1 MFAIYTAVTVRDPMA
16 KRVKALNARR
26 EELKAGIIK
35 AQRPRSAQSLVRRT
49 DTTDKVKDTLA
60 SMKVLQE
67 SQVKIIQQKLAQAGY
82 PQQGTGGLRHLRAH
96 GAADRAR
103 LRSRVVVLYWIDMFP
118 DWGSMKRFMAF
129 AALVIAG
136 YKGPEMFLKNK
147 AKKRTDAIRK
157 GLPDALD
164 LLVICAEAGLTVDAA
179 FNRVAKELGRAYPE
193 LGDEF
198 ALTAIELS
206 FLTERRQAFE
216 NFAYRVDLDAVKG
229 VVTTM
234 IQTERYGTPLASA
247 LRVLSAEFRN
257 ERMMRAEEKAARLP
271 AIMTVPLILFILPVL
286 FIVIL
291 GPAACSIADAFSGDG
306 PPGSDA
312 TSFDE
317 GSAAASRTTVAGPLR
332 HSTPKLPLSMSSASR
347 SSTSPRT
354 RSSRLRNCA
363 DSPRARS
370 SRTAGAPS
378 RARAA

>member
-1 MFAIYTAVTVRDPMA
+1 MNPTQGPTLLGIDVVFVGTILAGIAAAAMMFAIYAAVTVKDPMA

-26 EELKAGIIK
+26 EELKSGIITAK
-35 AQRPRSAQSLVRRT
+35 SRKRQSLVQRT
-49 DTTDKVKDTLA
+49 EATDKMKDTLKGL
-60 SMKVLQE
+60 KVLQD
-67 SQVKIIQQKLAQAGY
+67 SQVKIIQQKLAQAGIRNKEY
-82 PQQGTGGLRHLRAH
+82 AVIVIFLRMILPIVLGFVA
-96 GAADRAR
+96 
-103 LRSRVVVLYWIDMFP
+103 VVAIYWLNMFP
-118 DWGSMKRFMAF
+118 TWGSFKRFMAF
-129 AALVIAG
+129 AALVIVG
-136 YKGPEMFLKNK
+136 YKGPELFLKNR
-147 AKKRTDAIRK
+147 ANKRTHAIRK

-179 FNRVAKELGRAYPE
+179 FNRVARELGRAYPE

-216 NFAYRVDLDAVKG
+216 NLAYRVDLDAVRG

-291 GPAACSIADAFSGDG
+291 GPAACSIADAFSGG
-306 PPGSDA
+306 IG
-312 TSFDE
+312 
-317 GSAAASRTTVAGPLR
+317 
-332 HSTPKLPLSMSSASR
+332 HKH
-347 SSTSPRT
+347 
-354 RSSRLRNCA
+354 
-363 DSPRARS
+363 
-370 SRTAGAPS
+370 
-378 RARAA
+378 

>member
-1 MFAIYTAVTVRDPMA
+1 MINPPSGPTLLGVDIILVGSILAGIAAVAMVYAIYTAVTVRDPMS

-26 EELKAGIIK
+26 DELKSGIVK
-35 AQRPRSAQSLVRRT
+35 GGGRKRQSLVRKT
-49 DTTDKVKDTLA
+49 DTTEKMKERLEG
-60 SMKVLQE
+60 MKVLQE
-67 SQVKIIQQKLAQAGY
+67 SQVKIIQQKLAQAGIRNKE
-82 PQQGTGGLRHLRAH
+82 LA
-96 GAADRAR
+96 
-103 LRSRVVVLYWIDMFP
+103 VVVIFARMVLPIVLGFVGVVALYWLEMFP
-118 DWGSMKRFMAF
+118 DWGSFKRFMAF
-129 AALVIAG
+129 AALVIGG
-136 YKGPEMFLKNK
+136 YKGPELYLKNT

-306 PPGSDA
+306 PG
-312 TSFDE
+312 
-317 GSAAASRTTVAGPLR
+317 G
-332 HSTPKLPLSMSSASR
+332 
-347 SSTSPRT
+347 
-354 RSSRLRNCA
+354 N
-363 DSPRARS
+363 
-370 SRTAGAPS
+370 
-378 RARAA
+378 

>member
-1 MFAIYTAVTVRDPMA
+1 MINPASGPTLLGVDVILVGTVLAGIAAAATIFAIYAAVTVRDPMA

-35 AQRPRSAQSLVRRT
+35 QSGRKRQSVLRRS
-49 DTTDKVKDTLA
+49 DTTDKMKEKLEG
-60 SMKVLQE
+60 MKVLQE

-82 PQQGTGGLRHLRAH
+82 RNKELA
-96 GAADRAR
+96 
-103 LRSRVVVLYWIDMFP
+103 VVVIFARMVLPIVLGFIGVVALYWLEMFP
-118 DWGSMKRFMAF
+118 DWGSFKRFMAF
-129 AALVIAG
+129 AALVVLG
-136 YKGPEMFLKNK
+136 YKGPELYLKNK
-147 AKKRTDAIRK
+147 SKKRTNAIRK

-216 NFAYRVDLDAVKG
+216 NFAYRVDLDAVRG

-291 GPAACSIADAFSGDG
+291 GPAACSISDAFVNNN
-306 PPGSDA
+306 PA
-312 TSFDE
+312 TK
-317 GSAAASRTTVAGPLR
+317 P
-332 HSTPKLPLSMSSASR
+332 H
-347 SSTSPRT
+347 
-354 RSSRLRNCA
+354 
-363 DSPRARS
+363 
-370 SRTAGAPS
+370 
-378 RARAA
+378 